1 MRKHLYTKYY
11 GALWSSILFR
21 CMQPHVYLYLFAFS
35 RIEVFP
41 QFHPIPSS
49 KMLTFY
55 RKEPFTLSAVY
66 TKPALIPFPKPEI
79 GQWHFLFLQ
88 SAKQAWHSIHLQHHW
103 SNTVESLSLRP
114 PQKMVLEELF
124 FDQGFICAETGMERF
139 HKRSLKGGGLA
150 SWLSLYPYSA

>member
-1 MRKHLYTKYY
+1 
-11 GALWSSILFR
+11 
-21 CMQPHVYLYLFAFS
+21 MQPHVYLYLFAFS

-88 SAKQAWHSIHLQHHW
+88 RVQNKPGIPYIY
-103 SNTVESLSLRP
+103 NTIGPIQWNPSL
-114 PQKMVLEELF
+114 
-124 FDQGFICAETGMERF
+124 
-139 HKRSLKGGGLA
+139 
-150 SWLSLYPYSA
+150 